1 MTRQCVICGAKNPYA
16 LRDYPLFGAD
26 EGRTEAH
33 AVVCSKYI
41 RAVQRSDTQA
51 GECAR
56 VLQEMWVIHLG
67 LQEEI

>member
-16 LRDYPLFGAD
+16 LRGYPLFGAD
-26 EGRTEAH
+26 EGRTEVF
-33 AVVCSKYI
+33 AVVCSKYM
-41 RAVQRSDTQA
+41 QA

-56 VLQEMWVIHLG
+56 VLQELWEIHLG